1 MKLFVLNKNGLALP
15 VQANEGEDAAYDIC
29 ATSGPTIFGTKIERP
44 IDGMPMWSNISF
56 IEYRTNLFIAPENEQ
71 TRRPTSFR
79 VDASGAFCGV
89 DWEDILIKYHI
100 VAHPRSS
107 ISKYNLALA
116 NSVAIIDNG
125 YRGEMLV
132 RFKYIFQPEDL
143 ILVQEYSPRI
153 YGAVNNEKV
162 YQIGDKIIQIK
173 ASPNIPIRFEKV
185 QVLPP
190 SNRGVGGWGSSGK

>member
-1 MKLFVLNKNGLALP
+1 MKLFVLDKKGVALP
-15 VQANEGEDAAYDIC
+15 VQANDGEDAAYDVC
-29 ATSGPTIFGTKIERP
+29 ATSAPYIFGTKIERLA
-44 IDGMPMWSNISF
+44 DGLSMWSNVSF
-56 IEYRTNLFIAPENEQ
+56 IEYRTNLFFAPEDEQ
-71 TRRPTSFR
+71 TRRASMFR

-125 YRGEMLV
+125 YRGECLV

-143 ILVQEYSPRI
+143 IIVQEYSPRI
-153 YGAVNNEKV
+153 YGVVNNEKV
-162 YQIGDKIIQIK
+162 YQMGDKIIQIK

-185 QVLPP
+185 QTLPP
-190 SNRGVGGWGSSGK
+190 SNRNIKGFGSSGL